1 MNRLFNQLCNLAR
14 QYFPLWVIL
23 ASLIGLK
30 NPNTFLW
37 VLPHIP
43 LLLGAIMFGMGMTL
57 ELDDLREILRR
68 PKQVLI
74 GAIAQYTI
82 MPFFAYGLA
91 VLFQLPPDLA
101 VGVILVGSCPGGT
114 ASNVI
119 TFLAKGDVALS
130 VAMTS
135 VSTLIS
141 PIMTPLLTLWLAG
154 QWISIPTGNLLFSIL
169 KIVWFPAI
177 LGIVLRRFFK
187 PQVEKCISVMP
198 LISVAAIVAIVG
210 AVVGVNAEKL
220 VDAAAIVFLVVM
232 LHNLLGLFLGYR
244 LGKFFQM
251 PEKQCRTIAIEVG
264 MQNSGLAVSLA
275 LSYFQPLA
283 AIPGAIFSVWHNIS
297 GPLLATYWSSREKT
311 DSYLG
316 NSGSGNREQGIGNRE
331 QGTGNRE

>member
-1 MNRLFNQLCNLAR
+1 MNRLFRKLCNLAS
-14 QYFPLWVIL
+14 QYFPFWVLL
-23 ASLIGLK
+23 AALIGLK
-30 NPNTFLW
+30 SPNTFLW

-43 LLLGAIMFGMGMTL
+43 LLLGVIMLGMGMTL
-57 ELDDLREILRR
+57 QVEDLREVLRR
-68 PKQVLI
+68 PKQVFI
-74 GAIAQYTI
+74 GTIAQYTI
-82 MPFFAYGLA
+82 MPLFAYGLA

-119 TFLAKGDVALS
+119 TFLARGDVALS

-141 PIMTPLLTLWLAG
+141 PIMTPLLTLWFAG
-154 QWISIPTGNLLFSIL
+154 QWIEIPTGNLLLSIL
-169 KIVWFPAI
+169 KIVWVPVI
-177 LGIVLRRFFK
+177 LGILLRRFFES
-187 PQVEKCISVMP
+187 QVEQVIPVMP
-198 LISVAAIVAIVG
+198 LISVSAIVVIVG

-220 VDAAAIVFLVVM
+220 VNAAAIVFLVIII
-232 LHNLLGLFLGYR
+232 HNLLGLILGYR
-244 LGKFFQM
+244 LGKFCQM

-297 GPLLATYWSSREKT
+297 GPLLATYWSSIKKI
-311 DSYLG
+311 D
-316 NSGSGNREQGIGNRE
+316 
-331 QGTGNRE
+331 